1 MYSRRLTPNDRAAYR
16 GNDTKLE
23 LQRTIAVMTTSP
35 DSIESVE
42 AIEVEVPLERPL
54 TIGAATIT
62 SRHYTVV
69 GVRCRSGIEGVG
81 YAFSRRMPIA
91 SIVNDMLAG
100 VAVGLDACHTEA
112 VRHALLRAFWPA
124 ADHGTFTTAVS
135 AVDLALWDA
144 MGKRHGMSVAQLL
157 GQSRDRLPLCVVVGY
172 VYDDGEATLRRE
184 LEHAVALGARSVK
197 MVVGSASPERDAA
210 RVGLAR
216 SIIGP
221 DRLLAVDAFRS
232 FTDLDD
238 ALRRVR
244 ALQPHDL
251 SFVEDPF
258 SETLAPLAAELRRR
272 TGMSIALGESLAG
285 HRLVRGLIDA
295 DAGDVIRLDAL
306 VIGGV
311 REFMAAA
318 GLASAYGRPVAT
330 HVNTEIH
337 VQFAAALPNLY
348 AGGVEYMPPEA
359 GTDALHRL
367 LRSELTIA
375 DGLMSVPDAPGFG
388 MDWDWEAIRSYA
400 RG

>member
-1 MYSRRLTPNDRAAYR
+1 
-16 GNDTKLE
+16 
-23 LQRTIAVMTTSP
+23 
-35 DSIESVE
+35 
-42 AIEVEVPLERPL
+42 
-54 TIGAATIT
+54 
-62 SRHYTVV
+62 
-69 GVRCRSGIEGVG
+69 
-81 YAFSRRMPIA
+81 
-91 SIVNDMLAG
+91 
-100 VAVGLDACHTEA
+100 
-112 VRHALLRAFWPA
+112 
-124 ADHGTFTTAVS
+124 
-135 AVDLALWDA
+135 
-144 MGKRHGMSVAQLL
+144 MGKRLGVPVARLL
-157 GQSRDRLPLCVVVGY
+157 GQARDRVPLCVVVGY
-172 VYDDGEATLRRE
+172 VYDENDATLRRE

-197 MVVGSASPERDAA
+197 MVVGSGSPERDAA

-232 FTDLDD
+232 FVDLDD

-251 SFVEDPF
+251 SFLEDPF

-285 HRLVRGLIDA
+285 HRLVRGLLDA

-318 GLASAYGRPVAT
+318 GLASAHGRPVAT

-348 AGGVEYMPPEA
+348 AGGIEYMPAEF
-359 GTDALHRL
+359 GLDTLHRL
-367 LRSELTIA
+367 LRNRLEIG
-375 DGLMSVPDAPGFG
+375 DGLMVVPGAPGFG
-388 MDWDWEAIRSYA
+388 MDWDWDAVRRFA